1 MITMIVTMSKLD
13 EKNYVMLLCLLLA
26 SGCVATKSGSIF
38 DMTASA
44 PIIDTKGVNM
54 AQYEVDLEECSSFS
68 EDIST
73 GKSIAKGATT
83 GAAVG
88 AIIEAITDDSKSRRD
103 ALEVGA
109 VSGGTQSGI
118 RAVREKEQIIR
129 RCLRG
134 RGYQVL
140 N

>member
-1 MITMIVTMSKLD
+1 MPKLD

-73 GKSIAKGATT
+73 GKSIAKGAAT

>member
-1 MITMIVTMSKLD
+1 
-13 EKNYVMLLCLLLA
+13 
-26 SGCVATKSGSIF
+26 
-38 DMTASA
+38 
-44 PIIDTKGVNM
+44 M

-73 GKSIAKGATT
+73 GKSIAKGAAT

-103 ALEVGA
+103 ALEIGT

>member
-26 SGCVATKSGSIF
+26 SGCVATQSGSIF
-38 DMTASA
+38 DMATSE

-54 AQYEVDLEECSSFS
+54 AQYKVDLEECSSFS

-73 GKSIAKGATT
+73 GKSIAKGTAT

>member
-1 MITMIVTMSKLD
+1 MYKR
-13 EKNYVMLLCLLLA
+13 
-26 SGCVATKSGSIF
+26 
-38 DMTASA
+38 
-44 PIIDTKGVNM
+44 
-54 AQYEVDLEECSSFS
+54 Q
-68 EDIST
+68 
-73 GKSIAKGATT
+73 

-109 VSGGTQSGI
+109 VSGGAQSGI
-118 RAVREKEQIIR
+118 MAVREKEQIIR

>member
-1 MITMIVTMSKLD
+1 MPKLD

-38 DMTASA
+38 DMTSSE

-73 GKSIAKGATT
+73 GKSIAKGTAT

>member
-1 MITMIVTMSKLD
+1 MPKLD
-13 EKNYVMLLCLLLA
+13 EKNYFMLLCLLLV

-38 DMTASA
+38 DMTVSE

-73 GKSIAKGATT
+73 GKSIAKGTAT

-88 AIIEAITDDSKSRRD
+88 VIIEAITDDSKSRRD